1 MVLNEMASQISL
13 GPWGLWEF
21 AVQLPGHDSAP
32 GVIAYGVT
40 RILTGRF
47 MMVQGD
53 SSHSDREQNIWLVNA
68 SLLLAVALEVF
79 PVEDDL
85 ICGPYLTDVPGSL
98 AVKVTCLAVI
108 ISPLVIFF
116 IRDGWAAWS
125 VWGRVTA
132 IVTIVAVSL
141 VRKTF

>member
-1 MVLNEMASQISL
+1 
-13 GPWGLWEF
+13 
-21 AVQLPGHDSAP
+21 
-32 GVIAYGVT
+32 
-40 RILTGRF
+40 

-98 AVKVTCLAVI
+98 AVKVTCLALI
-108 ISPLVIFF
+108 LSPLVIFF
-116 IRDGWAAWS
+116 IRDGLGALRS

-141 VRKTF
+141 VRDFLIWLSVVR